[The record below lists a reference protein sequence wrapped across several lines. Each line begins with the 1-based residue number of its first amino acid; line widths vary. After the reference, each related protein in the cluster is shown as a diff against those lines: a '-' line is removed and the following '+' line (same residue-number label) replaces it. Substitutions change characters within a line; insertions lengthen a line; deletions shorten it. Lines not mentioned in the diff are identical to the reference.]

1 MRRAMLACTVTLGLA
16 WSARTAQA
24 QAFQGML
31 SFTVHDADGKTTE
44 VTEYTKP
51 GKSSLLAHETGKA
64 AGGLIVDSAAGT
76 MTVVDG
82 EKKTYTVIN
91 MAAMQQ
97 MMQGF
102 AGMAK
107 GLANMAHRGAAD
119 SAEHHGPK
127 GTITPTGRTEV
138 VAGVTCQV
146 YSYEGDNNGHHE
158 TGEACLAKGVGLMA
172 GGSFPGMGAM
182 GPMGMQQRQMFQQ
195 RMTEQY
201 GSMGELLAQGY
212 GILKGTSFEDGKPK
226 GSMEVTAI
234 QRGAP
239 PDAMF
244 APPAGY
250 TEKQMSMGRP

>member
-1 MRRAMLACTVTLGLA
+1 MRRVVLACTVTLGLA
-16 WSARTAQA
+16 ASARIAQA
-24 QAFQGML
+24 QAFQGMM
-31 SFTVHDADGKTTE
+31 SFTVHDDDGKTTE
-44 VTEYTKP
+44 ITQYTRP
-51 GKSSLLAHETGKA
+51 GKSALIAHETGKA
-64 AGGLIVDSAAGT
+64 GGGMIVDSAAGT
-76 MTVVDG
+76 MTMLDG

-91 MAAMQQ
+91 LAAMRQ

-107 GLANMAHRGAAD
+107 GMANMGHHGD
-119 SAEHHGPK
+119 SSESHGPK

-138 VAGVTCQV
+138 VAGVTCAV
-146 YSYEGDNNGHHE
+146 YTFEGTDEGHHR

-172 GGSFPGMGAM
+172 GGAMFPGMGM
-182 GPMGMQQRQMFQQ
+182 GPEAMQQRQSMQQ
-195 RMTEQY
+195 RLTEW
-201 GSMGELLAQGY
+201 GPIGTLISQGY
-212 GILKGTSFEDGKPK
+212 GILKATSNEDGKPK

-250 TEKQMSMGRP
+250 TEKPMPMMGRP